1 MRKTVYG
8 CVRSLRPC
16 TASMQM
22 LRARWCTS
30 QLPTRA
36 RISLVILFF
45 LLSHLS
51 HTRRQ
56 KVGLG
61 GTNSDERRRKVE
73 NKLAFVVL

>member
-1 MRKTVYG
+1 MRKTAYC

-22 LRARWCTS
+22 LCAHWCTS

-36 RISLVILFF
+36 YIPSNFVFF
-45 LLSHLS
+45 AVTSVTHKEK
-51 HTRRQ
+51 
-56 KVGLG
+56 KVWLG